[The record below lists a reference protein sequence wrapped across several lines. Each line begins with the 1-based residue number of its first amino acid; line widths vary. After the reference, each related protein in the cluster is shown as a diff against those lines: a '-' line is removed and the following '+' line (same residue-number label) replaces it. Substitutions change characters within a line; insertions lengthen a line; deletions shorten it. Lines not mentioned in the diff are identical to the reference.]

1 MKLKVFAVFFV
12 VFIFLAT
19 TQISAQKLILPQDNS
34 LPSKDLAISLLEL
47 SSGHS
52 QKNTKRIFEKYNFEV
67 LQQVNYEKDKTQ
79 IDHTS
84 AYTFGKGKIF
94 VRSENAENQSENQ
107 QKTFDAYLI
116 VIRGTDGNEFYSDFD
131 FAPNILTS
139 DLTAD
144 FNSTNLS
151 SDLTNSSADLANS
164 SASSAN
170 SSVATSSSA
179 TNLISTSDANKSDA
193 GEKNAANF
201 AYNFLYSAED
211 IFLDFQNF
219 VQEKNPI
226 IILTGHSRGAAV
238 ANLLAVLLNQV
249 YDSSKIF
256 AYTFACPQT
265 IKTSLKFTDYN
276 IFNFINSSD
285 IVPYLPLSFWGFKRA
300 GKDIF
305 LDEDFDGG
313 FSDFAASSDFSDL
326 SSNLESLE
334 RADFSSDVDSSFTS
348 SSLNAKKINEFLT
361 LIAQIC
367 PSVNSYYNEKH
378 SLVSRGLS
386 DDGLSLYEVS
396 LALCTQ
402 LSKFSVNNLDF
413 SDFADFE
420 NLSDLSD
427 LSAENFSDLQ
437 NTQNLNGENFS
448 NENFA
453 GEEKVAAELKKFS
466 FLNIPN
472 LPNIELNSDFAPLF
486 EYINFLFANESEGFK
501 IILKE
506 HLPFTY
512 KNKIEKLNLDG
523 GKPNVRF

>member
-1 MKLKVFAVFFV
+1 MKFKFFESFFLG
-12 VFIFLAT
+12 FIFLFSFQT
-19 TQISAQKLILPQDNS
+19 FAQSSSQDFKNLILPQDNS
-34 LPSKDLAISLLEL
+34 LPSKNLAISLLEL

-52 QKNTKRIFEKYNFEV
+52 EKNTKRIFEKYNFEV
-67 LQQVNYEKDKTQ
+67 LRQVNYKKDKNQ

-94 VRSENAENQSENQ
+94 LQAEKMENQAEISKSK
-107 QKTFDAYLI
+107 QKTVDAYLI

-139 DLTAD
+139 DL
-144 FNSTNLS
+144 S
-151 SDLTNSSADLANS
+151 S
-164 SASSAN
+164 
-170 SSVATSSSA
+170 
-179 TNLISTSDANKSDA
+179 NLISTSDAS
-193 GEKNAANF
+193 EKNATNF

-226 IILTGHSRGAAV
+226 IILSGHSRGAAV

-265 IKTSLKFTDYN
+265 LKTSLNFTDFN
-276 IFNFINSSD
+276 IFNFVNTSD

-305 LDEDFDGG
+305 LDEDFLDG
-313 FSDFAASSDFSDL
+313 FSDFNSSDFS
-326 SSNLESLE
+326 SS
-334 RADFSSDVDSSFTS
+334 FSSKS
-348 SSLNAKKINEFLT
+348 SSLNAEKINEFLT
-361 LIAQIC
+361 SISKIC

-386 DDGLSLYEVS
+386 EDGLSVYEVS
-396 LALCTQ
+396 LALSTQ
-402 LSKFSVNNLDF
+402 LSKFSVNNLAF
-413 SDFADFE
+413 SDLQDFE

-427 LSAENFSDLQ
+427 EDFFNLQNIKNSSGEDFVDKEKLQSQNQQDQNLSELKNFS
-437 NTQNLNGENFS
+437 
-448 NENFA
+448 
-453 GEEKVAAELKKFS
+453 
-466 FLNIPN
+466 
-472 LPNIELNSDFAPLF
+472 LPNIELNSDFAPLL
-486 EYINFLFANESEGFK
+486 EYINFLFANEGEGFK

-512 KNKIEKLNLDG
+512 KNKIENLNKID
-523 GKPNVRF
+523 FAD

>member
-1 MKLKVFAVFFV
+1 MKLKVFAVFFI

-151 SDLTNSSADLANS
+151 SDLANSSATLANS

-193 GEKNAANF
+193 GEKKATNF
-201 AYNFLYSAED
+201 SYNFLYSAED
-211 IFLDFQNF
+211 IFLDFKNF

-367 PSVNSYYNEKH
+367 PNVNSYYKEKH

-420 NLSDLSD
+420 NLSDLND
-427 LSAENFSDLQ
+427 LSTKNFSDLQ

-448 NENFA
+448 SEDFS
-453 GEEKVAAELKKFS
+453 GEERVATELKKFS

-472 LPNIELNSDFAPLF
+472 LPNIELNSDFAPLL
-486 EYINFLFANESEGFK
+486 EYINFLFANEGEGFK

>member
-1 MKLKVFAVFFV
+1 MKFKFFESFFLG
-12 VFIFLAT
+12 FIFLFSF
-19 TQISAQKLILPQDNS
+19 QIFAQSSSQDFKNLILPQDNS
-34 LPSKDLAISLLEL
+34 LPSKNLAISLLEL

-52 QKNTKRIFEKYNFEV
+52 EKNTKRIFEKYNFEV
-67 LQQVNYEKDKTQ
+67 LRQVNYKKDKNQ
-79 IDHTS
+79 INHTS

-94 VRSENAENQSENQ
+94 LQSEKMENQAETSKSQ
-107 QKTFDAYLI
+107 QKIFDAYLI

-139 DLTAD
+139 DL
-144 FNSTNLS
+144 S
-151 SDLTNSSADLANS
+151 SDFSSDF
-164 SASSAN
+164 AN
-170 SSVATSSSA
+170 SSVATSSFA
-179 TNLISTSDANKSDA
+179 TSSNLISTSDA
-193 GEKNAANF
+193 GEKNATNF

-226 IILTGHSRGAAV
+226 IILSGHSRGAAV

-265 IKTSLKFTDYN
+265 LKTSLNFTDFN
-276 IFNFINSSD
+276 IFNFVNTSD

-305 LDEDFDGG
+305 LDEDFLGG
-313 FSDFAASSDFSDL
+313 FSDFNSSDFT
-326 SSNLESLE
+326 
-334 RADFSSDVDSSFTS
+334 SSFNSKS
-348 SSLNAKKINEFLT
+348 SSLNAEKINEFLT
-361 LIAQIC
+361 SISKIC

-386 DDGLSLYEVS
+386 EDGLSLYEVS
-396 LALCTQ
+396 LALSTQ
-402 LSKFSVNNLDF
+402 LSKFSVNNLAF
-413 SDFADFE
+413 SDLQDFE

-427 LSAENFSDLQ
+427 EDFFNLQ
-437 NTQNLNGENFS
+437 NIKNSSGENF
-448 NENFA
+448 A
-453 GEEKVAAELKKFS
+453 DDEKFESQNQQGQNLAELKNFS
-466 FLNIPN
+466 
-472 LPNIELNSDFAPLF
+472 LPNIELNSDFAPLL
-486 EYINFLFANESEGFK
+486 EYINFLFANEGEGFK

-512 KNKIEKLNLDG
+512 KNKIENLNKID
-523 GKPNVRF
+523 FAD

>member
-1 MKLKVFAVFFV
+1 MKVKVFAVFV
-12 VFIFLAT
+12 IFLIFPLAT
-19 TQISAQKLILPQDNS
+19 KVLAQDFAQVSSAQKKLILPQDNS
-34 LPSKDLAISLLEL
+34 LYSKDLAISLLEL

-52 QKNTKRIFEKYNFEV
+52 AKNTKRIFENYNFEV
-67 LQQVNYEKDKTQ
+67 LRQVNYEKEKNQ

-84 AYTFGKGKIF
+84 AYTFAKGKIF
-94 VRSENAENQSENQ
+94 VQQEKSENQ
-107 QKTFDAYLI
+107 VQNQEKIFDAYLI

-131 FAPNILTS
+131 FAPSVLTS
-139 DLTAD
+139 DLI
-144 FNSTNLS
+144 
-151 SDLTNSSADLANS
+151 
-164 SASSAN
+164 SASS
-170 SSVATSSSA
+170 SVASSA
-179 TNLISTSDANKSDA
+179 TNLIGESDENKESNAGDKSD
-193 GEKNAANF
+193 KNNPNF

-226 IILTGHSRGAAV
+226 IILAGHSRGAAV

-265 IKTSLKFTDYN
+265 IKTSLNFTDYN

-305 LDEDFDGG
+305 LDEDFSSG
-313 FSDFAASSDFSDL
+313 FSNSETSENLQTLDFNFSGGTSDFT
-326 SSNLESLE
+326 
-334 RADFSSDVDSSFTS
+334 SSFDSDSTSS
-348 SSLNAKKINEFLT
+348 SSLNARKINQFLT
-361 LIAQIC
+361 SIYKIC
-367 PSVNSYYNEKH
+367 PTINSYYNEKH

-413 SDFADFE
+413 ADFTDFE
-420 NLSDLSD
+420 NLSDED
-427 LSAENFSDLQ
+427 FFNLQ
-437 NTQNLNGENFS
+437 NVQNLNDKIFFDDKKLQSQSESSKQNGENFS
-448 NENFA
+448 SENQNLQDQKSA
-453 GEEKVAAELKKFS
+453 TELKNFS
-466 FLNIPN
+466 
-472 LPNIELNSDFAPLF
+472 LPSFDTNSDFAPLL
-486 EYINFLFANESEGFK
+486 EYINFLFANDGEGFK

-512 KNKIEKLNLDG
+512 KNKIEKL
-523 GKPNVRF
+523 K